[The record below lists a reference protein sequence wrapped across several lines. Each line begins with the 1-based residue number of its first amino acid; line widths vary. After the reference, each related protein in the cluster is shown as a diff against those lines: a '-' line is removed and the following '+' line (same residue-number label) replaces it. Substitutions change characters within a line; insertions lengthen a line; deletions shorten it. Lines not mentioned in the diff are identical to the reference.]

1 MFSSEEH
8 VESGKLRHESLQRV
22 GTLDI
27 VKELL
32 FP

>member
-8 VESGKLRHESLQRV
+8 AKSGKLRRESLQRV

-27 VKELL
+27 VEEL

>member
-27 VKELL
+27 VEEL